1 MAKFCSKCGN
11 KINSDST
18 KFCSKCGAQL
28 NSFVENNPSIKCPR
42 CNSPVSAGS
51 LICVNCGCSLNQEE
65 EQNYALVIFI
75 GYFISVIQFIVLG
88 LRPWDL
94 SFYSFYNFFEYLFGM
109 CAVLTIM
116 GILFGIFLSTK
127 HDETA
132 KKHGIIMMVW
142 YVLSLPILLFLSDL
156 EYLDIIALIIAVLI
170 FLVLIVLLAR
180 EYKKDET
187 IFDI

>member
-18 KFCSKCGAQL
+18 RFCSKCGAQL
-28 NSFVENNPSIKCPR
+28 NSFVENNPTIRCPR
-42 CNSPVSAGS
+42 CNSPVSAES

-88 LRPWDL
+88 LRPL
-94 SFYSFYNFFEYLFGM
+94 GFNKLEYPFGM
-109 CAVLTIM
+109 CAVLAIM
-116 GILFGIFLSTK
+116 GILLGIFLSTK
-127 HDETA
+127 HDETV
-132 KKHGIIMMVW
+132 KKHSIIMMVW

-156 EYLDIIALIIAVLI
+156 WYLDIVGIIALIIAVLI
-170 FLVLIVLLAR
+170 FLVLMVLLAR